1 MLELKTLPRQSAPG
15 REISWRIDEL
25 KALGRFSELAEM
37 LPVENELYLN
47 RNSGEVARLRGYILA
62 AFQDSLPE
70 EALIFVLDE
79 LQNSTN
85 PYTLAAAAIA
95 IRGWHNQEGSFIPYL
110 LHAAANSLYRDDAV
124 SFEAYL
130 PQYPLENYTT
140 PLLEVCKSLKLLGE
154 FLPSYSKELNNFYY
168 TNALILSTAVKVQFQ
183 ELISMS
189 EMAAG
194 SKQDCCGL
202 PVSGRQTNWLRSK
215 MPKRLKSEEIILEN
229 QDSQKLPFTEFFSQE
244 VSAFILFYSRC
255 DNPNK
260 CSLSVNRLAQLQALL
275 ANKGYAN
282 IRLAAITYDSAYD
295 LPFRLKPYGENR
307 GFKFDEKYAF
317 FRVAEGYDAFS
328 DYFLPEV
335 NYTGSI
341 VNSHSIELF
350 IIDKDSRLLEKYG
363 KLQWDPQAIAEMLIA
378 LSGKPASS
386 INKKLRNSG
395 YQVLNM
401 LIGLIAFLFPK
412 CPMCWAAYMS
422 IFSAWGIQGIPYIP
436 QLIYVFPVIMAI
448 NLYLQFTYGK
458 RLNRMLPFFLNL
470 VGIALIWAGFV
481 LNYQFANY
489 VGLFLVLTASLNTL
503 SVFNVFKLKGKLSL
517 RL

>member
-1 MLELKTLPRQSAPG
+1 MLELKTLPPQSAPG

-47 RNSGEVARLRGYILA
+47 RSSGEVARLRGYILA

-85 PYTLAAAAIA
+85 PYTLAAAAKA
-95 IRGWHNQEGSFIPYL
+95 IRGWHKQEMAFIPYL
-110 LHAAANSLYRDDAV
+110 LSAAANSLYRDDAV

-130 PQYPLENYTT
+130 PQYPLESYTT
-140 PLLEVCKSLKLLGE
+140 PLLEICKSLKLLSDH
-154 FLPSYSKELNNFYY
+154 LPAYRKELNQFYY
-168 TNALILSTAVKVQFQ
+168 TNTLILSPAVKVQFL
-183 ELISMS
+183 ELISMA
-189 EMAAG
+189 EITVNTG
-194 SKQDCCGL
+194 QTCCGL
-202 PVSGRQTNWLRSK
+202 PVSGRQTNWLKSK
-215 MPKRLKSEEIILEN
+215 MPKRLKAEKIVLEN
-229 QDSQKLPFTEFFSQE
+229 QDSQEVPFTKFFSQE
-244 VSAFILFYSRC
+244 ISAFILFYSRC

-275 ANKGYAN
+275 ASKGHAN

-295 LPFRLKPYGENR
+295 LPFRLKTYGENR
-307 GFKFDEKYAF
+307 GFRFDEKNAF
-317 FRVAEGYDAFS
+317 FRVTNGNDVFS

-350 IIDKDSRLLEKYG
+350 ILGKDSRLLEKYG
-363 KLQWDPQAIAEMLIA
+363 KLQWDPQAIAEMLVTFSA
-378 LSGKPASS
+378 KPASS
-386 INKKLRNSG
+386 IGEKLRNSG
-395 YQVLNM
+395 YQVLNV

-436 QLIYVFPVIMAI
+436 QLIYVFPVIMVI
-448 NLYLQFTYGK
+448 NLYLQFSYGK
-458 RLNRMLPFFLNL
+458 HLNRMLPFFLNL
-470 VGIALIWAGFV
+470 TGIALIWAGFM
-481 LNYQFANY
+481 LNYQAINY
-489 VGLFLVLTASLNTL
+489 LGLFLVLMASLNTL
-503 SVFNVFKLKGKLSL
+503 SAFNVFKMKGKLSL